1 METTTTNNKG
11 QKMTDMF
18 IKITKSDAAAMQ
30 QMSKAAILILIEMRF
45 FAGIDGQAYPSKG
58 TLAENTGLS
67 LGSIKRGLK
76 ELREKGAINLK
87 STKRT
92 SSNIYDVGGIIS
104 KPKGIISKPVEDQ
117 KRSDGGSF
125 LSRRGIEN
133 DPLSRN
139 SKEIK
144 EIDPIKESTDN
155 TKKSKPYIS
164 DDVDVRDLWLG
175 ELWAKH
181 ATVQGWVSI
190 DVQKDFDAIKAG
202 ASIVQVAKAVCKLDH
217 FIAERNIQGMY
228 VGRGWASKI
237 KERWVSKEADQDP
250 TKYDHNKMR
259 LSTLSIDPEIIE
271 EIKTQALQAVDSAD
285 KAQAAAMNGN
295 GKAQSL
301 WAGFRANAE
310 DYEQCANVVFDWV
323 RDGGLTDDL
332 RNEIQADP
340 NLVDFA
346 ALIDCA
352 VI

>member
-1 METTTTNNKG
+1 MTTTTTNNKG
-11 QKMTDMF
+11 HKMTDIF

-30 QMSKAAILILIEMRF
+30 KMSKAAILILIEMRF
-45 FAGIDGQAYPSKG
+45 FAGVDGQAFPSKG

-104 KPKGIISKPVEDQ
+104 KPKGIISKPSGDQ

-144 EIDPIKESTDN
+144 EIDPIKESTGD
-155 TKKSKPYIS
+155 TEKIKPLIS
-164 DDVDVRDLWLG
+164 DEVDMRDLWLG

-181 ATVQGWVSI
+181 ATAQGWKSV
-190 DVQKDFDAIKAG
+190 DVQKDFDAIKKG
-202 ASIVQVAKAVCKLDH
+202 ASILQVAKAVRKIDTY
-217 FIAERNIQGMY
+217 IIENNVNGMY
-228 VGRGWASKI
+228 VGRGWAAKFQ
-237 KERWVSKEADQDP
+237 ERWVAKENDKP
-250 TKYDHNKMR
+250 PSKYDNNKMR
-259 LSTLSIDPEIIE
+259 LSTISIDPVIVED
-271 EIKTQALQAVDSAD
+271 IKTQALQAVESAD
-285 KAQAAAMNGN
+285 KAQAAAMD
-295 GKAQSL
+295 GKGTAQTL
-301 WAGFRANAE
+301 WARFRANAG
-310 DYEQCANVVFDWV
+310 DYEQCANNVFNWV
-323 RDGGLTDDL
+323 RDGGLNDDL
-332 RNEIQADP
+332 RKEIVSDP
-340 NLVDFA
+340 NLEDFA